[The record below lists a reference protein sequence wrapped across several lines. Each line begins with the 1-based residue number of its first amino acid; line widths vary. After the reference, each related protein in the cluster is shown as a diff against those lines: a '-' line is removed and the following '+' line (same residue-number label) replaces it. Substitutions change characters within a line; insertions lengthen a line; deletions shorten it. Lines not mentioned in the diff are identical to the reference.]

1 MLVLLV
7 AMALCGTC
15 SGAAAG
21 AAYEVGGPDGWI
33 IGTDYHQWSS
43 KEFHVGDTLLFSYSP
58 YHNVIEVTKQGFE
71 SCDPSSP
78 IAAYDSGSDSIT
90 LERPG
95 HYYFLCGIPG
105 HCNAGQK
112 VEVVVSSLSTPVD
125 NPVSSLSPAPS
136 GLASPSTP
144 SPAPSSSPSSTP
156 SPAPS
161 ALSTPSTASPAPS
174 AFSSP
179 SSTPSQSPSVLSSP
193 STPSPAPSGLS
204 TPSTPS
210 PAPSPSTP
218 HPQERPPHSAATTIN
233 APKLALALAVFLSV
247 LAFF

>member
-1 MLVLLV
+1 MAFRSSMLVLLV

-43 KEFHVGDTLLFSYSP
+43 SKEFHVGDTLLFSYSP

-71 SCDPSSP
+71 SCDPNSP
-78 IAAYDSGSDSIT
+78 IVAYDSGSDSIT

-105 HCNAGQK
+105 HCNVGQK
-112 VEVVVSSLSTPVD
+112 VEVVVSSLPTPAD
-125 NPVSSLSPAPS
+125 SPVSSPSPTPS

-144 SPAPSSSPSSTP
+144 SAAPSSSPSSTP
-156 SPAPS
+156 SPTPS
-161 ALSTPSTASPAPS
+161 ALSTPLTPSPAPF

-179 SSTPSQSPSVLSSP
+179 SSTPSQSPSILSSP
-193 STPSPAPSGLS
+193 SN
-204 TPSTPS
+204 PS

-218 HPQERPPHSAATTIN
+218 HPQERPPHSEATTTN

>member
-1 MLVLLV
+1 MAFRSSMLVLLV

-21 AAYEVGGPDGWI
+21 AAYEMGGPDGWI

-112 VEVVVSSLSTPVD
+112 VEVVVSSLPTPVD

-144 SPAPSSSPSSTP
+144 SPAPSSP
-156 SPAPS
+156 
-161 ALSTPSTASPAPS
+161 LSTPSTPSPAPS

-179 SSTPSQSPSVLSSP
+179 SSTPIQSSSVLSSP

-233 APKLALALAVFLSV
+233 SPKLALALYTFMISCMNLMKFV
-247 LAFF
+247 